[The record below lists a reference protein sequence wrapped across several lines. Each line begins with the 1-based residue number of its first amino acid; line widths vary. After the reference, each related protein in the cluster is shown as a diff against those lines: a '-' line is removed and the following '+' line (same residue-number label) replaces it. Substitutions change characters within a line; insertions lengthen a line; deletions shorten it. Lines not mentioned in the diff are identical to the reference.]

1 MGQAGGEIFQMTPHI
16 MIMPVPFDKNMVRLP
31 TGDSLDRPLNAW
43 SMAAGTPIEHLM
55 VHFSNDNVKGMME
68 DGK

>member
-1 MGQAGGEIFQMTPHI
+1 MT
-16 MIMPVPFDKNMVRLP
+16 RLP

>member
-1 MGQAGGEIFQMTPHI
+1 
-16 MIMPVPFDKNMVRLP
+16 
-31 TGDSLDRPLNAW
+31 
-43 SMAAGTPIEHLM
+43 MAAGTPIEHLM